1 MAPEKLVYVSC
12 DSATLARDV
21 KYLRAAG
28 YELRHVRPVDNFP
41 ETVHVETV
49 ALLTKKSDLGKKK
62 RDFQV
67 EMEVPI
73 SSDMHKDYLE

>member
-1 MAPEKLVYVSC
+1 M
-12 DSATLARDV
+12 
-21 KYLRAAG
+21 
-28 YELRHVRPVDNFP
+28 
-41 ETVHVETV
+41 VHVETV